1 MKKFRISETI
11 TNRESDA
18 FKRYLLEVAN
28 IPVLSTDEEFE
39 IAMLALQNPNDTT
52 NVDLLVKHNLRF
64 VITVSKQYVTN
75 TLKLED
81 LVNEGN
87 YGLIT
92 AAKRFD
98 ASRGFKFI
106 SYAVWWIRRSILAYI
121 AENGRTIRLP
131 NNKNNVMQKI
141 KTEYDVLEQV
151 LERVPSYDELLDAL
165 DHHFTDSEVSFFIDT
180 ISTSLISLD
189 TVVGHEG
196 SATPFSDLVRETNT
210 VESDHLVNESDSDY
224 NISRILGILKSDN
237 ERQVLT
243 MLFGLDGEESMK
255 LKSVG
260 LAMNLTSER
269 VRQIRD
275 AGLIKLR
282 HALKE

>member
-1 MKKFRISETI
+1 MKKFRMTETI

-28 IPVLSTDEEFE
+28 IPVLSTDEEYE
-39 IAMLALQNPNDTT
+39 IATLAVQNPKDITYI
-52 NVDLLVKHNLRF
+52 DQLVKHNLRF
-64 VITVSKQYVTN
+64 VISVAKQYAT
-75 TLKLED
+75 TDLKLED

-87 YGLIT
+87 YGLISG
-92 AAKRFD
+92 AQRFD
-98 ASRGFKFI
+98 PSKGFKFI

-121 AENGRTIRLP
+121 AEHGRTIRLP

-151 LERVPSYDELLDAL
+151 LERVPSYDELVDAL
-165 DHHFTDSEVSFFIDT
+165 ESHFTDSEISFFIDT
-180 ISTSLISLD
+180 ISTTLVSLD
-189 TVVGHEG
+189 TVVGHDG
-196 SATPFSDLVRETNT
+196 SSTPFSDLVKETNT
-210 VESDHLVNESDSDY
+210 VESDHIVKEDDSNY
-224 NISRILGILKSDN
+224 NISRILGVLKSDN

-243 MLFGLDGEESMK
+243 MLFGLDGAESMK
-255 LKSVG
+255 LKTVG

-282 HALKE
+282 HALK